1 MTDLREKL
9 WEIAW
14 EIERLPVWRDI
25 AGTVAWLLL
34 VNRTEDE
41 LRFAIKHV
49 LPDVYERLAGIY
61 AYYTKHF
68 DELDEIM
75 RCRVED
81 IRVVA
86 EEIRQIIREVCTG
99 TA

>member
-1 MTDLREKL
+1 MSLRERL

-34 VNRTEDE
+34 VNKTEAE
-41 LRFAIKHV
+41 LALAVKHI
-49 LPDVYERLAGIY
+49 LPRELERLEGIY
-61 AYYTKHF
+61 AYYMKHW

-75 RCRVED
+75 RCRVQD
-81 IRVVA
+81 IQKVA
-86 EEIRQIIREVCTG
+86 EKIRKIILEVCT
-99 TA
+99 A